1 MSIKRARTAIKGVDI
16 KHITSKE
23 IGEKTGMGREGEG
36 NYQFKI
42 WQKGERGE
50 IENIDKNT

>member
-1 MSIKRARTAIKGVDI
+1 MPIKRATMTIKRKDI

-23 IGEKTGMGREGEG
+23 IREKTGMGREGEG
-36 NYQFKI
+36 NYPFKI
-42 WQKGERGE
+42 WQKGERGK